1 MLVSEPELAALTVVA
16 QTKESVTLGLAESS
30 GKAVLTYS
38 PFRLDFYR
46 GDDLLLST
54 NARGLLKYEHQR
66 HKKGSAEAVET
77 GEWRRISI
85 RWSVMSFFFQERR
98 SWKTMR
104 LRRLTCGR
112 RAMEATRTQNPKA
125 QQLLL

>member
-1 MLVSEPELAALTVVA
+1 MFQRFEVPLVLVSEPELAALTVVA

-77 GEWRRISI
+77 GEWKGISKTYMPY
-85 RWSVMSFFFQERR
+85 VMVAF
-98 SWKTMR
+98 
-104 LRRLTCGR
+104 
-112 RAMEATRTQNPKA
+112 
-125 QQLLL
+125 

>member
-1 MLVSEPELAALTVVA
+1 MLVSEPELAALTVLA
-16 QTKESVTLGLAESS
+16 QTKESVTLGLADSN

-77 GEWRRISI
+77 GNQRRIY
-85 RWSVMSFFFQERR
+85 
-98 SWKTMR
+98 
-104 LRRLTCGR
+104 
-112 RAMEATRTQNPKA
+112 P
-125 QQLLL
+125 

>member
-1 MLVSEPELAALTVVA
+1 MLVSEPELAALTVLA
-16 QTKESVTLGLAESS
+16 QTKESVTLGLADSN

-77 GEWRRISI
+77 GNQRRIH
-85 RWSVMSFFFQERR
+85 
-98 SWKTMR
+98 
-104 LRRLTCGR
+104 L
-112 RAMEATRTQNPKA
+112 
-125 QQLLL
+125 